1 MAIPRRRTA
10 YPSPPRESLV
20 AKGYREPID
29 KPRRFYHAVEVAQEA
44 GGFAIRLD
52 DRPVRTPKGGHLSLP
67 TRALA
72 ELVAAEWESQGETLE
87 IAEMHATRLA
97 NTAIEAIPP
106 ARAETADS
114 VAAYA
119 ASDLLCYWA
128 EQPAGLVERQQG
140 HWGPVL
146 ERIEAEAKVSFLR
159 AAGIVHQSQPEPT
172 LAKIREMALELDDFR
187 LAGVAF
193 GAGLFGSAI
202 LAFALQRGWMSGE
215 QAFELSRLD
224 EAWQEEKW
232 GVDEEAAE
240 RTARL
245 RGEAQMLDRWFK
257 ALSQP

>member
-1 MAIPRRRTA
+1 M
-10 YPSPPRESLV
+10 
-20 AKGYREPID
+20 AKGYREPIE
-29 KPRRFYHAVEVAQEA
+29 KPRRFYKAVEVSQEEA

-52 DRPVRTPKGGHLSLP
+52 GRPVRTPRGGHLVLP
-67 TRALA
+67 TRALG
-72 ELVAAEWESQGETLE
+72 ELVAAEWAAQGEVLE
-87 IAEMHATRLA
+87 VAQMHATRLA

-114 VAAYA
+114 IAAYA

-128 EQPAGLVERQQG
+128 EEPAGLVERQQG

-159 AAGIVHQSQPEPT
+159 AAGIVHQAQPEPT
-172 LAKIREMALELDDFR
+172 LQKIREMALELDDFR

-193 GAGLFGSAI
+193 GAGLYGSAI
-202 LAFALQRGWMSGE
+202 LAFALLRGWLDGR

-240 RTARL
+240 RTERL
-245 RGEAQMLDRWFK
+245 RGESAMLEHWFQALAQ
-257 ALSQP
+257 P

>member
-1 MAIPRRRTA
+1 M
-10 YPSPPRESLV
+10 
-20 AKGYREPID
+20 AKGYREPIE
-29 KPRRFYHAVEVAQEA
+29 KPRRFYKRVEVAQEA

-52 DRPVRTPKGGHLSLP
+52 ERPVRTPKGGRLILP

-72 ELVAAEWESQGETLE
+72 DLVAAEWDAQGEVLE
-87 IAEMHATRLA
+87 IAQMHATRLA

-106 ARAETADS
+106 AREETADS

-128 EQPAGLVERQQG
+128 EAPAGLVERQQDR
-140 HWGPVL
+140 WGPVL

-159 AAGIVHQSQPEPT
+159 AAGIVHQAQPEAT
-172 LAKIREMALELDDFR
+172 LAKIRAMALELDDFR

-202 LAFALQRGWMSGE
+202 LAFALQRGWLSGA

-224 EAWQEEKW
+224 EAWQEEQW

-240 RTARL
+240 RTERL
-245 RGEAQMLDRWFK
+245 RGEADMLDAWFQ
-257 ALSQP
+257 ALT